1 MSQDIKTFHL
11 AGAAAKEYLGGGKK
25 RTAKRKEGGNQP
37 IIRISG
43 TEEPLHTY
51 ASPHPSTW
59 LKYPSH
65 EVPPVIK
72 GGNQKAPVAIPTV
85 IPDKSTPVKEE
96 GMEGGVKHITVKLKK
111 KEQTKRVKLQPKK
124 IESKIVKHQTKKNR
138 KITVGISSLHK
149 RITRAKKFH
158 KHIKEMSVEDI
169 KKLLIAKKL
178 IKPTSKAPESVL
190 RQIASDAQLVAK
202 RML

>member
-1 MSQDIKTFHL
+1 
-11 AGAAAKEYLGGGKK
+11 
-25 RTAKRKEGGNQP
+25 
-37 IIRISG
+37 
-43 TEEPLHTY
+43 
-51 ASPHPSTW
+51 
-59 LKYPSH
+59 
-65 EVPPVIK
+65 
-72 GGNQKAPVAIPTV
+72 
-85 IPDKSTPVKEE
+85 
-96 GMEGGVKHITVKLKK
+96 MEGGVKHITVKLKK
-111 KEQTKRVKLQPKK
+111 KEHTKRVKLQPKK